1 MIRPLQGNLTV
12 SAALVGWLMTF
23 LITPL
28 GSADRVAVGTKVR
41 NAVERRPSGQEEFSA
56 LSPGTILFDKD
67 FVRTGA
73 DGFLLLVYLDDKSM
87 LKIRG
92 NTDLEIRGERQG
104 EGISKRIDMTA
115 GTLKAEVPKQRKG
128 DFVISTPTST
138 ASVKGTSF
146 WIVSDPEGGD
156 QLFGL
161 AGTVE
166 LTNLISGIV
175 VTVGAGQTG
184 FSSPD
189 GSADV
194 VTTSPDDV
202 PEDVEEAG
210 EEMKELRIRFRNEDG
225 EERDLIINYD

>member
-1 MIRPLQGNLTV
+1 MSVPTDRKWIALLAFLAWTVTLLAAPLL
-12 SAALVGWLMTF
+12 A
-23 LITPL
+23 
-28 GSADRVAVGTKVR
+28 ADRVAVGTKVK
-41 NAVERRPSGQEEFSA
+41 NTVERRPSGQESFSSLA
-56 LSPGTILFDKD
+56 PGTILFDRD
-67 FVRTGA
+67 FVRTGSNA
-73 DGFLLLVYLDDKSM
+73 FLLLVYLDDKSM
-87 LKIRG
+87 LKIKE
-92 NTDLEIRGERQG
+92 NTGLEIRGTRQG

-115 GTLKAEVPKQRKG
+115 GTVKAEVAEQRKG

-146 WIVSDPEGGD
+146 WLVSDPQEGD

-161 AGTVE
+161 EGVVE

-184 FSSPD
+184 ISSPD
-189 GSADV
+189 GTTDV

-210 EEMKELRIRFRNEDG
+210 EEMKELRIRFKNEDG